1 MAGTPG
7 ERGRI
12 GPPLGPFRSH
22 SAGQVSEPGASPRSV
37 LALSVLGGRQWPWC
51 PVLWPPRRCPGAW
64 AHVPPGLASGVCGE
78 PWGRAG
84 SLPGTEVQ

>member
-22 SAGQVSEPGASPRSV
+22 SAGQVPEPGASPRSV
-37 LALSVLGGRQWPWC
+37 LALSVLGGRQWLWC
-51 PVLWPPRRCPGAW
+51 PELWPPRRCPGTLGTRPTRIGLGVLRGALGVGW
-64 AHVPPGLASGVCGE
+64 VP
-78 PWGRAG
+78 AG
-84 SLPGTEVQ
+84 D